1 MQSLVDMFVGVFRLT
16 ITTSCTLD
24 LRRFPHDTQ
33 LCTLAL
39 ESCKYYIIKKAN
51 KNKQLLYIVNLQ
63 RWATLTMPALITP

>member
-1 MQSLVDMFVGVFRLT
+1 MKRLKEMQSLVDMFVGVFRLT

-39 ESCKYYIIKKAN
+39 ESCKYYIIKTQIKIN
-51 KNKQLLYIVNLQ
+51 NY
-63 RWATLTMPALITP
+63 